1 MNPLEND
8 PVHNALQGVEWA
20 DDLQTV
26 IDQGIEIVNKWEW
39 TKKQE
44 CTITSIRNATTVK
57 EVINT
62 VYLTYLSGAKLGVL
76 RS

>member
-8 PVHNALQGVEWA
+8 PVHNALQDFKWA
-20 DDLQTV
+20 DDLQSV
-26 IDQGIEIVNKWEW
+26 IDQGVEIVSEWEW

-44 CTITSIRNATTVK
+44 RTIESIRNATTVN
-57 EVINT
+57 EVIKI
-62 VYLTYLSGAKLGVL
+62 VFFTYLSGARLRVL

>member
-8 PVHNALQGVEWA
+8 PVHNALQGFDWA
-20 DDLQTV
+20 DDLPTV

-39 TKKQE
+39 TEKQQR
-44 CTITSIRNATTVK
+44 TIESIRNATTVK
-57 EVINT
+57 KVIDT
-62 VYLTYLSGAKLGVL
+62 VYLTYLSGAGLRVL